1 MERLPSSDP
10 TDEVEEWPTLSPA
23 EDEHSFMVTRLEE
36 DLWRVDGVAIERV
49 AQMTNWDYY
58 ESGLRFQRIL
68 AAMGISDALRK
79 RGVSDGDTVLFGRV
93 ELVWGFENAL
103 GE

>member
-1 MERLPSSDP
+1 ME
-10 TDEVEEWPTLSPA
+10 
-23 EDEHSFMVTRLEE
+23 
-36 DLWRVDGVAIERV
+36 GVAIERV

-68 AAMGISDALRK
+68 GAMGISAVLREQ
-79 RGVSDGDTVLFGRV
+79 GVQDGDTVLIGEV
-93 ELVWGFENAL
+93 ELVWGFENAI